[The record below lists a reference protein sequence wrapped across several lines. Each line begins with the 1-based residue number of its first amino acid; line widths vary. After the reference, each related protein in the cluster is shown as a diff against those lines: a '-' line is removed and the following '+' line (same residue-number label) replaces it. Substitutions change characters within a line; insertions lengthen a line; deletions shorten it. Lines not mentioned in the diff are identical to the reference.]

1 MGTFLTIMSLL
12 FTSSE
17 SLSVQTIFAV
27 LLLGRKLTTL
37 VSWSLPQTGFVFINI
52 YSSLQRIQNLLER
65 SHWNS
70 NSKLSVHATEAQKD
84 ETNAEPIFPRT
95 PSLNFC
101 DVTSK
106 LPPMITSS
114 ELNYKNVPLLNYV
127 TLNVSEPGLVLITGS
142 VGSGKSSLL
151 TCVLD
156 GELHVTNG
164 IVKHTGSLAYISDS
178 PWTFPGTIRENI
190 LFGLPYKE
198 ELYLQTVEA
207 CQLKEDFK
215 TFPQGDLSRIGGHG
229 ATVSGGQRTRIA
241 LARAVYSN
249 ADIFLLDDPLS
260 SLDAK
265 VAENILKKCL
275 RGLLADRIVLLTT
288 RAGRYLREANYIV
301 KLKRGVVV
309 AQGNFELMEK
319 ELSDVILDGDQLQDA
334 VISDHHDV
342 EYSEIDKDYS
352 LGRKDQ
358 NETTGGMLQEEKE
371 DREVGNISIKIYWK
385 YFVNGASTFMLLLMA
400 LVFVS
405 GQGKIIFTNYFA
417 SKPGIITET
426 QQKEYKF
433 DSTHCTL
440 L

>member
-1 MGTFLTIMSLL
+1 MGTFLTIILLL

-17 SLSVQTIFAV
+17 SLPVQTILAV
-27 LLLGRKLTTL
+27 LFLGRRLSTL
-37 VSWSLPQTGFVFINI
+37 ASWSLPQTGFVFINI

-84 ETNAEPIFPRT
+84 ETNAEPIFPRA

-156 GELHVTNG
+156 GELQVTNG
-164 IVKHTGSLAYISDS
+164 IVKHTGSLAYVSDT
-178 PWTFPGTIRENI
+178 PWAFSGTIRENI

-198 ELYLQTVEA
+198 DWYLQTVEA
-207 CQLKEDFK
+207 CQLKKDFK
-215 TFPQGDLSRIGGHG
+215 TFPQGDLSRIGEHG

-260 SLDAK
+260 CLDAK
-265 VAENILKKCL
+265 VGKLIFEKCV

-288 RAGRYLREANYIV
+288 STSCYLSEADYIV
-301 KLKRGVVV
+301 NLKRGVIV
-309 AQGNFELMEK
+309 AQGNFELMGK
-319 ELSDVILDGDQLQDA
+319 EFSNAKFDGDHDD
-334 VISDHHDV
+334 VVSDFDNV
-342 EYSEIDKDYS
+342 GYSEIDHHYS
-352 LGRKDQ
+352 LDKIDQ
-358 NETTGGMLQEEKE
+358 SEATEEMLQEAKE
-371 DREVGNISIKIYWK
+371 DREVGNLSLKVYWK
-385 YFVNGASTFMLLLMA
+385 YFVNGTSTFMLLLMV
-400 LVFVS
+400 LFFVS
-405 GQGKIIFTNYFA
+405 GQGKIILF
-417 SKPGIITET
+417 I
-426 QQKEYKF
+426 
-433 DSTHCTL
+433 L
-440 L
+440 LC